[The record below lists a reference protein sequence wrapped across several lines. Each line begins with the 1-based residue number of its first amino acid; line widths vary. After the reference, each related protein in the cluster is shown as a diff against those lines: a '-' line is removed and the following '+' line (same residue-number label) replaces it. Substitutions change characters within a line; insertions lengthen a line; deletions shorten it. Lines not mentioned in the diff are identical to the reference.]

1 MLKNRLIQSFLF
13 AAVVAVFFSSCEP
26 EDTDGGSGGF
36 VEPTSELELAF
47 VGQIADEPLPPK
59 GQDIYKEKS
68 EGESMMVTNW
78 SFLMSNLALV
88 KENGDTVQ
96 LGDGYQWADLTGT
109 RNVFNY
115 KKIPQGK
122 YTGLQFTMGFDSAT
136 NHGNPQVWPADHPM
150 NPNLNGLHWGWA
162 GGYIFQAMDGRYK
175 ANAGATPGSFSFHT
189 ATMQFVTRYFL
200 PLDLSIEGAK
210 HRVAVRI
217 NADRFFGGAQ
227 PIKFADKSVSHSE
240 GAHDEL
246 LMRIFLDNSLYAF
259 RIYEE

>member
-1 MLKNRLIQSFLF
+1 MLKNRLILPFVF
-13 AAVVAVFFSSCEP
+13 ATALLVLMSSCEP
-26 EDTDGGSGGF
+26 DAIDGDGDKKI
-36 VEPTSELELAF
+36 PLSELELAF

-59 GQDIYKEKS
+59 GQDIYKGKS
-68 EGESMMVTNW
+68 FGESMMVTNW

-96 LGDGYQWADLTGT
+96 LGDGYQWADLRGT

-115 KKIPQGK
+115 KGIPPGK

-136 NHGNPQVWPADHPM
+136 NHGNPQVWPSDHAL
-150 NPNLNGLHWGWA
+150 NPNINGLHWGWS

-175 ANAGATPGSFSFHT
+175 ENADATSGSFSFHT

-200 PLDLSIEGAK
+200 PLELSVEKSK

-217 NADRFFGGAQ
+217 NADRFFGG
-227 PIKFADKSVSHSE
+227 PESIRFKDKSVSHSE
-240 GAHDEL
+240 GAQDEQ

-259 RIYEE
+259 RIFEE

>member
-1 MLKNRLIQSFLF
+1 MHKTRLIFRF
-13 AAVVAVFFSSCEP
+13 FVAVALISLLTACEP
-26 EDTDGGSGGF
+26 DETAGDDTKGA
-36 VEPTSELELAF
+36 PLSELELAF
-47 VGQIADEPLPPK
+47 VGQIADEPLPAK

-68 EGESMMVTNW
+68 FGEYMMVTNW

-109 RNVFNY
+109 RNVFSY
-115 KKIPQGK
+115 KSIPQGK

-136 NHGNPQVWPADHPM
+136 NHGNPQVWPSDHPM
-150 NPNLNGLHWGWA
+150 NPNLNGLHWGWS
-162 GGYIFQAMDGRYK
+162 GGYIFQAMDGRFK
-175 ANAGATPGSFSFHT
+175 ENATATAGSFSFHT

-200 PLDLSIEGAK
+200 PLELNVEKDK

-227 PIKFADKSVSHSE
+227 SIRFKEKSVSHSE
-240 GAHDEL
+240 GEHDEL
-246 LMRIFLDNSLYAF
+246 LMRVFLDNSLYAF
-259 RIYEE
+259 KIYEE

>member
-1 MLKNRLIQSFLF
+1 MHKNRLILQTLF
-13 AAVVAVFFSSCEP
+13 IALAAFSLSSCEP
-26 EDTDGGSGGF
+26 EDTDGGSGGWNT
-36 VEPTSELELAF
+36 PTSQLELAF
-47 VGQIADEPLPPK
+47 VGQISDEPLYSI
-59 GQDIYKEKS
+59 GQDVYKEKS
-68 EGESMMVTNW
+68 HGEYMMVTNW

-96 LGDGYQWADLTGT
+96 LGDGYQWADLTGS

-115 KKIPQGK
+115 KGIPQGK

-136 NHGNPQVWPADHPM
+136 NHGNPQVWPADHPL
-150 NPNLNGLHWGWA
+150 NPNMNGLHWGWA

-175 ANAGATPGSFSFHT
+175 ENENATPGSFSFHT

-200 PLDLSIEGAK
+200 PIDLTVSNNK

-227 PIKFADKSVSHSE
+227 PIKFAEKSVSHSE
-240 GAHDEL
+240 GDHDEL

-259 RIYEE
+259 RIAEE